1 MIDTGRTLMP
11 ADGRSRRERW
21 ALGLALVVALA
32 ALTTS
37 PSLAVEE
44 DSNPQASARNPDY
57 AAGKQAFDRKDW
69 GEAVRR
75 FSRATVLDPD
85 NADLQNYLGFSY
97 RKMGQLELAFK
108 YYHRA
113 LALNPRHRGAHEY
126 IGEAYLMAD
135 NLAGA
140 QKHLE
145 ELRKICLLPCEE
157 LADLEKAVAE
167 YRAKPR
173 AGTR

>member
-1 MIDTGRTLMP
+1 MP
-11 ADGRSRRERW
+11 GDERSRLSAGW
-21 ALGLALVVALA
+21 TAGAFALA
-32 ALTTS
+32 FAVAVLTVS
-37 PSLAVEE
+37 PGLAVEE

-57 AAGKQAFDRKDW
+57 AAGKQAFDRQDW

-85 NADLQNYLGFSY
+85 NPDIHNYLGFSY

-108 YYHRA
+108 YYNRA

-126 IGEAYLMAD
+126 IGEAYLMAN

-145 ELRKICLLPCEE
+145 ELRKICLLRCDE
-157 LADLEKAVAE
+157 LVELEKAIAA
-167 YRAKPR
+167 YRAKPLT
-173 AGTR
+173 GTR

>member
-1 MIDTGRTLMP
+1 MSGDE
-11 ADGRSRRERW
+11 RSRLSPVRT
-21 ALGLALVVALA
+21 ACAFALA
-32 ALTTS
+32 ASLAVLSVS
-37 PSLAVEE
+37 PGLAVEE

-57 AAGKQAFDRKDW
+57 AAGKEAFDRKDW

-75 FSRATVLDPD
+75 FSRASVLDPD
-85 NADLQNYLGFSY
+85 NADIQNYLGYSY

-113 LALNPRHRGAHEY
+113 LELNPRHRGAHEY
-126 IGEAYLMAD
+126 IGEAYLMAG

-140 QKHLE
+140 QKHVE

-157 LADLEKAVAE
+157 IADLEKAIAE
-167 YRAKPR
+167 YRANPR
-173 AGTR
+173 TGTR

>member
-1 MIDTGRTLMP
+1 M
-11 ADGRSRRERW
+11 ADGERSRPSSRRW
-21 ALGLALVVALA
+21 VLGCALA
-32 ALTTS
+32 AAIALWTVS
-37 PSLAVEE
+37 PGLAVEE

-75 FSRATVLDPD
+75 FSRATLLDPD
-85 NADLQNYLGFSY
+85 NADLHNYLGFSY

-126 IGEAYLMAD
+126 IGEAYLMAG
-135 NLAGA
+135 NLASA

-157 LADLEKAVAE
+157 LADLDREIAAYIKKAGAS
-167 YRAKPR
+167 RSR
-173 AGTR
+173 

>member
-1 MIDTGRTLMP
+1 MGRIHMP
-11 ADGRSRRERW
+11 GSARSRPGQRARQF
-21 ALGLALVVALA
+21 ALA
-32 ALTTS
+32 VAIAFCAVS
-37 PSLAVEE
+37 PGFAVEE

-57 AAGKQAFDRKDW
+57 AAGKQAFDRQDW

-85 NADLQNYLGFSY
+85 NADIHNYLGFSY

-126 IGEAYLMAD
+126 IGEAYLMAGNPD
-135 NLAGA
+135 GA

-145 ELRKICLLPCEE
+145 ELRKLCLLPCGE
-157 LADLEKAVAE
+157 LAELEKAVAE

-173 AGTR
+173 TGMR

>member
-1 MIDTGRTLMP
+1 VPGNE
-11 ADGRSRRERW
+11 RSRPRQW
-21 ALGLALVVALA
+21 AGRFALA
-32 ALTTS
+32 AAISVWTVS
-37 PSLAVEE
+37 SSLAVEE

-75 FSRATVLDPD
+75 FSRATVLDPE

-145 ELRKICLLPCEE
+145 ALRNICLLPCEE
-157 LADLEKAVAE
+157 LGELGKAIAE

-173 AGTR
+173 TGTR

>member
-1 MIDTGRTLMP
+1 MP
-11 ADGRSRRERW
+11 GNERSRPGRW
-21 ALGLALVVALA
+21 VAGCALA
-32 ALTTS
+32 AAIAFSTAW
-37 PSLAVEE
+37 PCLAVEE
-44 DSNPQASARNPDY
+44 DSNPQAAERNPDY

-75 FSRATVLDPD
+75 FSRATLLDPD
-85 NADLQNYLGFSY
+85 NADIHNYLGFSY

-126 IGEAYLMAD
+126 IGEAYLMAGD
-135 NLAGA
+135 LAGA

-145 ELRKICLLPCEE
+145 ELRKICLLSCDEFT
-157 LADLEKAVAE
+157 DLEKAIAE
-167 YRAKPR
+167 YRARPR